1 MDTKPYFIETYRSQ
15 PDVVGLVAIENP
27 YPFNPMIE
35 GLDVLVLV
43 VRKSGANESTE
54 HVCLNGK
61 RIKVKTIDTDCLEQ
75 WIAGSGSGSK
85 IQWMVQGEIWM
96 ERDNYLANIREQLM
110 VFPDMVREQKR
121 FAEFSGFLR
130 TYLQAKQDLEDNHI
144 LDAHSHVM
152 AALHHWAHIVLI
164 EEGFHPEL
172 SVWRQIRRVHP
183 GVYKLYEELTAS
195 PESLEQRVRLVML
208 ASEFTVMNKMKSC
221 CSLLLEVI
229 SSRQEP
235 WTICELQ
242 NYPSIQELHI
252 DLSLVVQNLVKR
264 AYVREV
270 AVMPINGD
278 PDVLE
283 LKYLLTAI

>member
-1 MDTKPYFIETYRSQ
+1 MNTKQYFIETYRSQ

-27 YPFNPMIE
+27 YPYNPLIE

-43 VRKSGANESTE
+43 VRESGANEATE
-54 HVCLNGK
+54 HTCLNGR
-61 RIKVKTIDTDCLEQ
+61 RIMVRTVDTGRLEQ
-75 WIAGSGSGSK
+75 WIMGRGNGSM
-85 IQWMVQGEIWM
+85 IQWMVRGEILM
-96 ERDNYLANIREQLM
+96 ERDNYLTNIREQLLL
-110 VFPDMVREQKR
+110 FPDIMREQKR

-130 TYLQAKQDLEDNHI
+130 TYLQAKQDLEDNNI

-164 EEGFHPEL
+164 EEGLYPEL
-172 SVWRQIRRVHP
+172 TVWKQIRRVHP

-208 ASEFTVMNKMKSC
+208 ACEFTVMNKMKSC
-221 CSLLLEVI
+221 CSLLFDAI

-270 AVMPINGD
+270 AVMPDNGD
-278 PDVLE
+278 QDVME

>member
-1 MDTKPYFIETYRSQ
+1 MNTKQYFIETYRSQ
-15 PDVVGLVAIENP
+15 LDVVGLVAIENP
-27 YPFNPMIE
+27 YPYNPLIE

-43 VRKSGANESTE
+43 VRESGANETTQ
-54 HVCLNGK
+54 HVCQHGK
-61 RIKVKTIDTDCLEQ
+61 RTMVRTFDTGRLEQ
-75 WIAGSGSGSK
+75 WIAGRSGSV
-85 IQWMVQGEIWM
+85 IQWMVRGEILM
-96 ERDNYLANIREQLM
+96 ERDNYLTNIREQLM
-110 VFPDMVREQKR
+110 LFPDIMREQKR

-130 TYLQAKQDLEDNHI
+130 TYLQAKQDLENNHI

-164 EEGFHPEL
+164 EEGHHPEL
-172 SVWRQIRRVHP
+172 TVWKQIRRVHP

-208 ASEFTVMNKMKSC
+208 ACEFTVMNKMKSC
-221 CSLLLEVI
+221 CSLLFEAF

-242 NYPSIQELHI
+242 NYPPIQELHI
-252 DLSLVVQNLVKR
+252 DLSLIVQNLVKR

-270 AVMPINGD
+270 AVMPANGD
-278 PDVLE
+278 PDVME
-283 LKYLLTAI
+283 LRYLLTAI

>member
-1 MDTKPYFIETYRSQ
+1 MNTKQYFIETYRSQ
-15 PDVVGLVAIENP
+15 LDVVGLAAVENP
-27 YPFNPMIE
+27 YPYNPLIE

-43 VRKSGANESTE
+43 VRESGVNETTE
-54 HVCLNGK
+54 HVCHHGT
-61 RIKVKTIDTDCLEQ
+61 RIMVRTVDTGRLEQ
-75 WIAGSGSGSK
+75 WIAGRSGSV
-85 IQWMVQGEIWM
+85 IQWMVRGEILM
-96 ERDNYLANIREQLM
+96 ERDNYLTNIREQLM
-110 VFPDMVREQKR
+110 LFPDILREQKR

-164 EEGFHPEL
+164 EEGHHPEL
-172 SVWRQIRRVHP
+172 TVWKQIRRVHP

-208 ASEFTVMNKMKSC
+208 ACEFTVMNKMKSC
-221 CSLLLEVI
+221 CSLLFEAI

-242 NYPSIQELHI
+242 NYPPIQELHI

-270 AVMPINGD
+270 AVMPDNGD

-283 LKYLLTAI
+283 LRYLLTAI

>member
-1 MDTKPYFIETYRSQ
+1 MNTKQYFIETYRSQ
-15 PDVVGLVAIENP
+15 LDVVGLAAIENP
-27 YPFNPMIE
+27 YPYNPMIE
-35 GLDVLVLV
+35 GLDVLFLV
-43 VRKSGANESTE
+43 VRESGASEATE

-61 RIKVKTIDTDCLEQ
+61 RTMVRTVDTGRLEQ
-75 WIAGSGSGSK
+75 WIANRDNGSM
-85 IQWMVQGEIWM
+85 IQWMVRGDILM
-96 ERDNYLANIREQLM
+96 ERDNYLTNIREQLM
-110 VFPDMVREQKR
+110 LFPDIMREQKR

-130 TYLQAKQDLEDNHI
+130 TYLLAKQDLEDNNI

-152 AALHHWAHIVLI
+152 TALHHWAHIVLI
-164 EEGFHPEL
+164 EEGHHPEL
-172 SVWRQIRRVHP
+172 TVWRQIRRVHP

-208 ASEFTVMNKMKSC
+208 ACEFTVMNKMKSC
-221 CSLLLEVI
+221 CSLLFEAI

-252 DLSLVVQNLVKR
+252 DLSLIVQNLVKR

-270 AVMPINGD
+270 AVMPDNGD

>member
-1 MDTKPYFIETYRSQ
+1 MNTKQYFIETYRSQ
-15 PDVVGLVAIENP
+15 LDVVGLVAIENP
-27 YPFNPMIE
+27 YPYNPVIE

-43 VRKSGANESTE
+43 VRESGANETTE
-54 HVCLNGK
+54 HVCQLGR
-61 RIKVKTIDTDCLEQ
+61 RIMVRTVDTGRLEQ
-75 WIAGSGSGSK
+75 WIAGGSGSV
-85 IQWMVQGEIWM
+85 IQWMVRGEILM
-96 ERDNYLANIREQLM
+96 ERDNYLTNIRERLM
-110 VFPDMVREQKR
+110 LFPDIMREQKR

-164 EEGFHPEL
+164 EEGHHPEL
-172 SVWRQIRRVHP
+172 TVWKQIRRVHP

-208 ASEFTVMNKMKSC
+208 ACEFTVMNKMKSC
-221 CSLLLEVI
+221 CSLLFEAI

-242 NYPSIQELHI
+242 NYPPIQELHI
-252 DLSLVVQNLVKR
+252 DLSLIVQNLVKR

-270 AVMPINGD
+270 AVMPANGD
-278 PDVLE
+278 PDVME